1 MTRKRD
7 LHNSDQSANEDRPV
21 PETPEPAPDTT
32 DPTDPAVEPVARDAA
47 AEGSEVLPTEADLE
61 ARGFTPDEVRKL
73 VLISARD
80 AGSEEER
87 AAEAQLRRLR
97 FTRWLVERGVLDEWS
112 A

>member
-21 PETPEPAPDTT
+21 PETAEPAPDS
-32 DPTDPAVEPVARDAA
+32 PDAA
-47 AEGSEVLPTEADLE
+47 AESVAAASEVLPTEADLE

-73 VLISARD
+73 VLISVRD
-80 AGSEEER
+80 AGSEETR